1 MTLALPLL
9 CSLIPT
15 TATDAGAHVAHAGQT
30 DIVSKRSSDNGT
42 TWSALQVVF
51 SNSST
56 NDWNVIG
63 NAAPVWDAIRGRI
76 VLPFTRNNERVF
88 VAWSSDGST
97 WSTPQDITSTT
108 TRASWKWIG
117 TGPPGSLLL
126 PSSGR
131 IVVPAYHS
139 AAPHDTDGELSRSH
153 SMVSDDGGATW
164 TLGQSLAGPYLSNE
178 CQAALLSNGSLLL
191 NARSLLLDRI
201 GSISNDGGMT
211 WGAPF
216 VFAGLVQP
224 LEGCEGSTIA
234 HPANGWLFFSIPNN
248 PSPLRYNMSVLVS
261 KDNGSSWS
269 LLRVIDTGRTAYSAL
284 AIMPDQSVVLLY
296 ERANHSGI
304 IFIPQHIS
312 FVRVWSPTTSTDGD
326 DASSSLPAT
335 TVRGGGSGGGI
346 GSCSGTT
353 TCNHSNNN
361 NSNQAN
367 QPKRTT
373 SHRASIA

>member
-153 SMVSDDGGATW
+153 SMVSDD
-164 TLGQSLAGPYLSNE
+164 
-178 CQAALLSNGSLLL
+178 
-191 NARSLLLDRI
+191 RI

-335 TVRGGGSGGGI
+335 TVRGGGGSGGGI

-361 NSNQAN
+361 NNNNNNQAN